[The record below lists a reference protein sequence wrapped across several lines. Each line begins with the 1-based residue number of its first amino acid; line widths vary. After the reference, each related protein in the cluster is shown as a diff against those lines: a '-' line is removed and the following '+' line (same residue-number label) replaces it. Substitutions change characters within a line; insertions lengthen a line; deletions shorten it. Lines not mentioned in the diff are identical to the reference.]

1 MYTARTVGNVAH
13 ATALERGPVSLRRR
27 AAARLH
33 GLHEV
38 AERGDDLDAIAVV
51 VAVVA
56 LFVFSIV
63 AMLTAVTLSLYFTTG

>member
-1 MYTARTVGNVAH
+1 MYTVRTVGNVAH

-33 GLHEV
+33 GLQEV
-38 AERGDDLDAIAVV
+38 AERGDDLDAIGVV
-51 VAVVA
+51 IVAVA

-63 AMLTAVTLSLYFTTG
+63 GILTAVALSLYLTTG